1 MGRQSVSPRLH
12 DVVVVGA
19 GPAGATAAAR
29 LAEAGVDVALIERS
43 TVPRDKPC
51 GGGLSPKAY
60 RLLEVNVESLV
71 LARSR
76 AVKLSAP
83 HAGTATLESRG
94 HSIWMVQRAAFDQRL
109 VEHAVERGANLL
121 VGTTVRG
128 VTVSVDERIATVET
142 DHEPL
147 RARAVVGADGAD
159 SVVARSVGLRTSR
172 ERQYVLAIEAE
183 GPRPDGGSRD
193 VALLDFAVPNGY
205 AWFFPKGDVS
215 NVGVGT
221 SDRRQFRELR
231 RHLTDFLERHG
242 LTFQWPLRIVGH
254 KIPTWRVAE
263 PLDRG
268 NVVLV
273 GDAAGVADPFFGEGI
288 AYAIQTGRFASDAI
302 ARFLSGDWPDLSG
315 YTTAVQSAL
324 GRDLRFW
331 SILGKVVYRA
341 PGLAV
346 LILTSNRL
354 FQRLADQAISGDKSF
369 SKTWKT

>member
-1 MGRQSVSPRLH
+1 MRPRLH
-12 DVVVVGA
+12 DVVIVGA

-60 RLLEVNVESLV
+60 RLLDLDVEGLV

-76 AVKLSAP
+76 AVRLSAP
-83 HAGTATLESRG
+83 YVGTATLESRE

-109 VEHAVERGANLL
+109 VEHAVERGASLL
-121 VGTTVRG
+121 VATTVRG
-128 VTVSVDERIATVET
+128 VTVSTDGRVATVET
-142 DHEPL
+142 DREPL
-147 RARAVVGADGAD
+147 RARAVIGADGAD
-159 SVVARSVGLRTSR
+159 SVVARSIGLRAAR
-172 ERQYVLAIEAE
+172 ERHYVLALEAE
-183 GPRPDGGSRD
+183 GPRPEGGSRD
-193 VALLDFAVPNGY
+193 VALVDFAVPRGY
-205 AWFFPKGDVS
+205 AWFFPKGEVA

-221 SDRRQFRELR
+221 SDRRHFRGLR
-231 RHLTDFLERHG
+231 RHLNEFLDRHG
-242 LTFQWPLRIVGH
+242 MTFHRPPRIVGH
-254 KIPTWRVAE
+254 KIPIWRGTE
-263 PLDRG
+263 PLDRC

-288 AYAIQTGRFASDAI
+288 AYAIQTGRFASGAV
-302 ARFLSGDWPDLSG
+302 ARFLAGDWPDLSG
-315 YTTAVQSAL
+315 YTTAVQSVL

-331 SILGKVVYRA
+331 SILGEVVYRV
-341 PGLAV
+341 PWLAV
-346 LILTSNRL
+346 LILTRYRL